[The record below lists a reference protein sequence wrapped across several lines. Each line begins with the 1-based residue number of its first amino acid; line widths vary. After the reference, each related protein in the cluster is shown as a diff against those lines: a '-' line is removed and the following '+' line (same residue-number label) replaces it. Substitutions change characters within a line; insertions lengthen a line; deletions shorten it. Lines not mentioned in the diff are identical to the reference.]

1 MKLEELKSA
10 YDNTTPAT
18 KLEKPG
24 LWSVEPGDA
33 THYTVDVEVSGRVA
47 MAFVG
52 TDVQFEAERQR
63 VAVVLDGRVVTKPRG
78 NNQYQVDILI
88 YLAMLALDIDYPEPD
103 GLAERRRLNNKKED

>member
-18 KLEKPG
+18 KLEEPG

-33 THYTVDVEVSGRVA
+33 THYTVEVSGRVA

-52 TDVQFEAERQR
+52 TDLRFESERQR
-63 VAVVLDGRVVTKPRG
+63 VAVVFDGQVVSQPRG
-78 NNQYQVDILI
+78 NNQYQIDILV
-88 YLAMLALDIDYPEPD
+88 YLAMLALDIDYPEPT
-103 GLAERRRLNNKKED
+103 GLVERRKMNNQKED